1 MGVSTWG
8 LPHMAPLP
16 LAWLA
21 KAFPYR
27 DLYTA
32 FGWISCTWLILAAWF
47 AYWFVKDVVGRA
59 AEATVGAALYALAP
73 GALFLNLSVDDAFL
87 VIALMPLVMLAIRRM
102 SERSLA
108 LCYAALSALLA
119 ALFSVSFLQGIAYAL
134 ILFGAYALWRG
145 YRLRS
150 WRVPAVFLV
159 SVATALLLA
168 APRLGTVFEDL
179 RLLHRAAGFAAIHP
193 LEILRLFH
201 DGIFGDNAIQIARI
215 NGFFNPYEGIRLCV
229 SGLATLL
236 VFAMLVR
243 SADGRWFALVPAR
256 RDDLP
261 FFFVFLAVVAGMLS
275 VPLLQE
281 LLYHLFLNQY
291 LLHGRLGIVALLPL
305 CALVAALLHALL
317 DDAWG
322 SLSARQRTGVICG
335 AVAAGGALAW
345 GLPWAADHAVRVLGL
360 PEAYPGGDPR
370 YGFLPIPLVPLI
382 MLLLQGMLFLAFVL
396 AMRLGNPS
404 PTRRASSVVVLG
416 AVMVFG
422 AFLTAYDRVNGPQT
436 RTGIP
441 FQDIE
446 FLSARADDFR
456 VPNADAVAA
465 LHGRLEVDAYRSVV
479 IADPAR
485 FPGSVTP
492 HVAQFWQLRL
502 LEGYINGLPARMR
515 ALPWPEG
522 VQGVR
527 TIHFTSEAQLFWP
540 LLSILNV
547 KYAVHLN
554 EALYFN
560 RGEAGRD
567 MRPHQLQVLRNPLPV
582 TPRAFWVASA
592 QPVENLEQA
601 ASGLSKAMRDVD
613 PGASLA
619 RTSYIEGSSAE
630 KHYALAGEFKVSYEG
645 DRLLVRIQDAP
656 TAGFLVLNEMY
667 HPAWHA
673 FADGHEI
680 PVYATNLVMR
690 GVEVPAGTREIEFR
704 FVPFVA
710 TLAALV
716 LALLGAVLL
725 ALTAFLLVRYA
736 AMRS

>member
-1 MGVSTWG
+1 
-8 LPHMAPLP
+8 MAPLP
-16 LAWLA
+16 FAWFG
-21 KAFPYR
+21 KALPYR

-32 FGWISCTWLILAAWF
+32 FGWISCAWLVLAAWF

-73 GALFLNLSVDDAFL
+73 ASLFLNLSVDDAFL
-87 VIALMPLVMLAIRRM
+87 VVVLTPLAMLAIRRM
-102 SERSLA
+102 SGRNMA
-108 LCYAALSALLA
+108 ACYVALSAVLA
-119 ALFSVSFLQGIAYAL
+119 AIFFVSFLQGIAYAL
-134 ILFGAYALWRG
+134 ILFGTYSMWRG
-145 YRLRS
+145 YRLPN
-150 WRVPAVFLV
+150 WRVPAVFIV
-159 SVATALLLA
+159 AVATGLLLA

-179 RLLHRAAGFAAIHP
+179 RLLHRAAGFVAIHP

-236 VFAMLVR
+236 VLAMLVR
-243 SADGRWFALVPAR
+243 SAEGAWFALVPAR
-256 RDDLP
+256 HGDLP
-261 FFFVFLAVVAGMLS
+261 FFFVFFVVVAGMLS
-275 VPLLQE
+275 VPPLQE

-291 LLHGRLGIVALLPL
+291 LLHGRFSIAALLPL

-317 DDAWG
+317 DAAWER
-322 SLSARQRTGVICG
+322 LSPRQRATVFCG
-335 AVAAGGALAW
+335 AVLAGGALA
-345 GLPWAADHAVRVLGL
+345 LAVPWVAMQAVQLLGL
-360 PEAYPGGDPR
+360 PEAYRWGEPR
-370 YGFLPIPLVPLI
+370 HGFWPIATVPLI
-382 MLLLQGMLFLAFVL
+382 TLVLQGALFIAFVL
-396 AMRLGNPS
+396 ASWLGHPS
-404 PTRRASSVVVLG
+404 PVRRALG
-416 AVMVFG
+416 AGLLGATMMFG
-422 AFLTAYDRVNGPQT
+422 AVLTAYDRVNGPQT

-456 VPNADAVAA
+456 LPNDHAVTA
-465 LHGRLEVDAYRSVV
+465 LHERLEARDYRSVV

-492 HVAQFWQLRL
+492 HVAQFWRLRL

-527 TIHFTSEAQLFWP
+527 TIHFTSDSQLFWP

-547 KYAVHLN
+547 KYAIHLN

-567 MRPHQLQVLRNPLPV
+567 MQPDRLQVLRNPLPV
-582 TPRAFWVASA
+582 APRAFWVASA
-592 QPVENLEQA
+592 QPVENFAQA
-601 ASGLSKAMRDVD
+601 VGGLAKSMREPD

-619 RTSYIEGSSAE
+619 RTSHIEGLGAV
-630 KHYALAGEFKVSYEG
+630 KHYASAGKIRASYEG
-645 DRLLVRIQDAP
+645 DRVLVRLQAAP
-656 TAGFLVLNEMY
+656 APGFLVLNEMY

-673 FADGHEI
+673 YADGREL

-690 GVEVPAGTREIEFR
+690 GVEVPAGTRELEFR
-704 FVPFVA
+704 FVPFVT
-710 TLAALV
+710 TLAAQGF
-716 LALLGAVLL
+716 ALLGAALL
-725 ALTAFLLVRYA
+725 AATVFVLVRRRA
-736 AMRS
+736 TR